1 MNFEETSVLRGAL
14 PAGTPC
20 VMAVMVVMVMVVM
33 VMVVMAMVVMFA
45 QTAAAPRP
53 TL

>member
-1 MNFEETSVLRGAL
+1 MNFEETSVLGRAL

-20 VMAVMVVMVMVVM
+20 VMAVMVMVVM
-33 VMVVMAMVVMFA
+33 VMVVMFA